1 MRVYVVGSSSLHLW
15 RRDIR
20 GESILKKEVFDALT
34 DCPTSPKELAS
45 LRFSDFEFGNAPVRL
60 MVPSKELRISRRLY
74 SYSVQP
80 HALPENAF
88 HQLTDHI
95 CIASPELCL
104 LESANKLSLLRL
116 IELCM
121 ELCGKYALVPE
132 TQRGYISRNYQLA
145 STESIDR
152 FLRGISHIHG
162 VKKLRR
168 AVQFVC
174 DGSRSPM
181 ETREY
186 LLTCLPKRLGGY
198 GLPPATLNARINL
211 NSAERRVAKRQYL
224 ECDECWPDQQ
234 VIVEYDGHDD
244 HESREN
250 RARDAAKRNILISR
264 GYDVFTVTGKQICD
278 VHAFDKVIRDI
289 SCRIGF
295 RLKDFPTDWEQRHS
309 ILRQEL
315 FMSLSKYESERFMQ
329 THPHLLE
336 ENEMAKITMVDE
348 HVHRAYY

>member
-1 MRVYVVGSSSLHLW
+1 MHLSRIRKGLFMRVYVVGSSSLHLW
-15 RRDIR
+15 RRDMR
-20 GESILKKEVFDALT
+20 GQSILKKEAFDALT

-45 LRFSDFEFGNAPVRL
+45 LKFSDFEFGNAPIRL
-60 MVPSKELRISRRLY
+60 MVPSKELRISRHLY
-74 SYSVQP
+74 SYSVQL

-104 LESANKLSLLRL
+104 LESANSLSLFRL

-132 TQRGYISRNYQLA
+132 AQRGYISRNYQLA

-168 AVQFVC
+168 AVQFVG

-198 GLPPATLNARINL
+198 GLPPAALNARIDL
-211 NSAERRVAKRQYL
+211 SPAERRMAKRQYL
-224 ECDECWPDQQ
+224 ECDECWPEQR

-289 SCRIGF
+289 SRRIGF
-295 RLKDFPTDWEQRHS
+295 RLRDFPPDWEQRRS

-315 FMSLSKYESERFMQ
+315 FMSLSKYEGDRFM
-329 THPHLLE
+329 
-336 ENEMAKITMVDE
+336 
-348 HVHRAYY
+348 

>member
-1 MRVYVVGSSSLHLW
+1 MRAYVVDSSALHLW
-15 RRDIR
+15 RRDMR
-20 GESILKKEVFDALT
+20 GQSLLKKEAFDALS

-45 LRFSDFEFGNAPVRL
+45 LKLSELELGNAPVRL

-88 HQLTDHI
+88 RQLTAHI

-104 LESANKLSLLRL
+104 LESASKLSLFQL

-132 TQRGYISRNYQLA
+132 AQRGCISRNYQLTSA
-145 STESIDR
+145 KSIDR
-152 FLRGISHIHG
+152 FLQGVSHIHG
-162 VKKLRR
+162 IKKLRR
-168 AVQFVC
+168 AVQFAR

-186 LLTCLPKRLGGY
+186 LFTCLPKRLGGY
-198 GLPPATLNARINL
+198 GLPPATLNARIDL
-211 NSAERRVAKRQYL
+211 SPAERRVAKRQYL
-224 ECDECWPDQQ
+224 ECDECWPEQR
-234 VIVEYDGHDD
+234 VVVEYDGHND

-250 RARDAAKRNILISR
+250 RARDAVKRNILIAR

-289 SCRIGF
+289 SRRIGF
-295 RLKDFPTDWEQRHS
+295 RLRDFPLDWEQRRS
-309 ILRQEL
+309 VLRQEL
-315 FMSLSKYESERFMQ
+315 FMSLSRYEGERFIQ
-329 THPHLLE
+329 TQSQLLE
-336 ENEMAKITMVDE
+336 RSNWQ
-348 HVHRAYY
+348 RQRGQ